1 MNNAYINE
9 QIKSAVSMWD
19 VLERYG
25 FKVGRNK
32 RIPCPFHGGKDN
44 NLGVKDEIFHCFVCG
59 EKGDIFDFVMKL
71 FNIPFGKAVNK
82 LCEDFS
88 LPYGNCTKMSQNEL
102 CELQAKSDE
111 VVRKRKEKELY
122 KKQLEDEYW
131 GLWDALQDLEENLV
145 RYSPR
150 RGDTKIHPLWKVA
163 ANNIEGMR
171 YALRCKEAEI
181 EEFER
186 NGVIRSE

>member
-1 MNNAYINE
+1 MTNAYINE

-44 NLGVKDEIFHCFVCG
+44 NLGVKDGIFHCFVCG

-71 FNIPFGKAVNK
+71 FDIPFGKAVNK

-88 LPYGNCTKMSQNEL
+88 LPYGNCTSISQSEL
-102 CELQAKSDE
+102 VELQAKSDE
-111 VVRKRKEKELY
+111 VIRKRKEKEQY
-122 KKQLEDEYW
+122 KKRLDDEW
-131 GLWDALQDLEENLV
+131 WELWSTLQDLEDDII
-145 RYSPR
+145 RYSPK
-150 RGDTKIHPLWKVA
+150 RGDTELHPKWKYAVDNVEA
-163 ANNIEGMR
+163 VR
-171 YALRCKEAEI
+171 YDLYCKEDEI
-181 EEFER
+181 RDFER
-186 NGVIRSE
+186 NGVIRK

>member
-25 FKVGRNK
+25 FKVSRNK

-102 CELQAKSDE
+102 VELQAKSDE
-111 VVRKRKEKELY
+111 VVRKRKEKEQY
-122 KKQLEDEYW
+122 KKRLDDEW
-131 GLWDALQDLEENLV
+131 WELWSTLQDLEDDII
-145 RYSPR
+145 RYSPK
-150 RGDTKIHPLWKVA
+150 RGDAELNPKWKYAVDNVEA
-163 ANNIEGMR
+163 VR
-171 YALRCKEAEI
+171 YDLYCKEDEI
-181 EEFER
+181 RDFER
-186 NGVIRSE
+186 NGVIRK